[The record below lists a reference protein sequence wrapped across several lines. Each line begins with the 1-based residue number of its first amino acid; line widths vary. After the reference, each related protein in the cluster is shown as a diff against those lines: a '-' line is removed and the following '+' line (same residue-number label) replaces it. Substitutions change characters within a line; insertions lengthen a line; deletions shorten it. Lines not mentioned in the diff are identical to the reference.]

1 MKKIVIFGIGDNGE
15 LAKYYFE
22 NDEKYKNEYKVEAFT
37 VQKEYLIEKEFKG
50 IPVVEFENLEKKY
63 PPEEFYLFIAV
74 GYTAMNEV
82 REKIYLEGKKRGY
95 RYVSYISSKAN
106 IFTDKIGENNFIL
119 EDNTIQ
125 PFVEIG
131 NNNVLWSG
139 NHIGHHGKIGNN
151 CFITSHVVISGRC
164 IIEDN
169 CFIGVNSTIRDH
181 IIIKYKTL
189 LGAGSWISK
198 NTEEYGVY
206 LSAEAVKIN
215 KKSIDLKI
223 S

>member
-22 NDEKYKNEYKVEAFT
+22 NDEKYKDEYKVIAFT
-37 VQKEYLIEKEFKG
+37 VQKEYLKEKEFKE
-50 IPVVEFENLEKKY
+50 IPVVEFENLEKDY

-95 RYVSYISSKAN
+95 KYVSYISSKAN

-164 IIEDN
+164 VIEDN

-181 IIIKYKTL
+181 IVIKYKTL
-189 LGAGSWISK
+189 ISAGSWISK

-206 LSAEAVKIN
+206 LTAEAVKIN
-215 KKSIDLKI
+215 KKSTDLKI